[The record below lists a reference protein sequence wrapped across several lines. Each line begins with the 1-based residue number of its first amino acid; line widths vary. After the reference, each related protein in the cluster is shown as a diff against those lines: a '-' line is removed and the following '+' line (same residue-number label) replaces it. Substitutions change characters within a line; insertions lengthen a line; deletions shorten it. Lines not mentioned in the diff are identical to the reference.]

1 MRKFILVATLVL
13 VSANAQA
20 GISRGLTT
28 VASSDAPAVAERAKA
43 AEAAKLSTRP
53 RPSMR
58 QSMQQQS
65 SQRLQ
70 QQQALAAQ
78 HGRPPGVGMM
88 LKAKSRSVLARVKF
102 ALHRRGIYW

>member
-20 GISRGLTT
+20 GTTRSLTM
-28 VASSDAPAVAERAKA
+28 VASSDAPAAAERAKA
-43 AEAAKLSTRP
+43 AEAAKLSGRP

-58 QSMQQQS
+58 QQN

-70 QQQALAAQ
+70 QQNALAAQ
-78 HGRPPGVGMM
+78 RGHSPGMGMVLM
-88 LKAKSRSVLARVKF
+88 AKSRSVLARIKYS
-102 ALHRRGIYW
+102 LHRRGVYW

>member
-1 MRKFILVATLVL
+1 MRKFILVTTLVL

-43 AEAAKLSTRP
+43 AEAAKLSARP

-58 QSMQQQS
+58 QQS

-70 QQQALAAQ
+70 QQNALAAQ
-78 HGRPPGVGMM
+78 HGRSPGVGMM
-88 LKAKSRSVLARVKF
+88 LKAKSRSVLARIKY

>member
-1 MRKFILVATLVL
+1 MRKFIVVATLVL

-20 GISRGLTT
+20 GISRSLTT
-28 VASSDAPAVAERAKA
+28 VASSDAPAAAERAKA
-43 AEAAKLSTRP
+43 AEAAKLSARS

-58 QSMQQQS
+58 QQG

-70 QQQALAAQ
+70 RPNAAAAQ
-78 HGRPPGVGMM
+78 NAQAYQAGM
-88 LKAKSRSVLARVKF
+88 ARRRHVSVLARIKY

>member
-1 MRKFILVATLVL
+1 MRKFILVAALVL

-43 AEAAKLSTRP
+43 AEAAKLSARS

-58 QSMQQQS
+58 QQS

-70 QQQALAAQ
+70 QQNALAAQ
-78 HGRPPGVGMM
+78 HGRSPGVGML
-88 LKAKSRSVLARVKF
+88 LKAKGRSVLAHVKF